1 MAAVSIIMPVYNKE
15 KYIERAI
22 QSIVNQTFKDWEL
35 IIVDDGSK
43 DNSLSVCKKYLC
55 DKIKVISIENNGVS
69 NARNIGLNMSC
80 GDFVTFIDADDYVSN
95 DYIETLYQ
103 PQCDFIISGLTK
115 ISKNGDFLDTIK
127 PLNNGIVRIDA
138 LCESFYKEQI
148 NSGIYGF
155 VAGKCVKKSVITNNK
170 IQFDRNIDLA
180 EDYDFFLK
188 IYNKLDSILF
198 LDYSGYFYLIGTDN
212 SAIGMSDKKIDFIKQ
227 IEIQN
232 KTRTFLENHNS
243 FGENEKNLY
252 MKRVAGYIY
261 TILIN
266 CNCNSYKSYLSDYK
280 RLKNTI
286 QRVNPK
292 EVNSILIKVILC
304 LYNKNK
310 YSLIFIL
317 LKIRRK
323 LGR

>member
-1 MAAVSIIMPVYNKE
+1 
-15 KYIERAI
+15 
-22 QSIVNQTFKDWEL
+22 
-35 IIVDDGSK
+35 
-43 DNSLSVCKKYLC
+43 
-55 DKIKVISIENNGVS
+55 
-69 NARNIGLNMSC
+69 MSC
-80 GDFVTFIDADDYVSN
+80 GDFVTFIDADDYVAS
-95 DYIETLYQ
+95 DYLENLYQ
-103 PQCDFIISGLTK
+103 PQYDFIISGLSK
-115 ISKNGDFLDTIK
+115 VSKNSELIDTIK
-127 PLNNGIVRIDA
+127 PLNNGVIKIDDI
-138 LCESFYKEQI
+138 CKNFYKEQMDT
-148 NSGIYGF
+148 GIYGF
-155 VAGKCVKKSVITNNK
+155 VAGKCIRKSIITDNS
-170 IQFDRNIDLA
+170 ISFDKSINLS

-266 CNCNSYKSYLSDYK
+266 CNCNSYRSYLSDYK

>member
-1 MAAVSIIMPVYNKE
+1 M
-15 KYIERAI
+15 
-22 QSIVNQTFKDWEL
+22 
-35 IIVDDGSK
+35 
-43 DNSLSVCKKYLC
+43 
-55 DKIKVISIENNGVS
+55 
-69 NARNIGLNMSC
+69 
-80 GDFVTFIDADDYVSN
+80 
-95 DYIETLYQ
+95 
-103 PQCDFIISGLTK
+103 
-115 ISKNGDFLDTIK
+115 DT
-127 PLNNGIVRIDA
+127 
-138 LCESFYKEQI
+138 
-148 NSGIYGF
+148 GIYGF
-155 VAGKCVKKSVITNNK
+155 VAGKCIRKSIITDNS
-170 IQFDRNIDLA
+170 ISFDKSINLS

-266 CNCNSYKSYLSDYK
+266 CNYNSYKSYLSDYK